1 MSSFFDDLEAQLAGA
16 ARAQTAVQDT
26 LRRGRGRDR
35 GRRARGRRWGATAAR
50 AVPVGLAVLTALA
63 IAVLAVTLLHHARA
77 GNAAHGPASPP
88 PSSNGPIQLL
98 PSNPNRTQRQEITY
112 LYDAQEKAARRDQVC
127 NSDRSLAGFG
137 DPGRRPSLSQAA
149 PRAAT
154 LAILGVLR
162 RPAVASDKLPPRVI
176 GAPPHQHVYPDGT
189 IPPVKD
195 VYIRYVRKARHRFG
209 ASYYVVPAGDVNYLV
224 PVPARCFTEQH
235 AALQRELP
243 TIPARLRAGV
253 LALEPLFVAQQRHND
268 LPYPGV
274 CLIGINDTGNGGG
287 GCDPRGSVSQI
298 ENGWVVSGGA
308 PTGVEVYA
316 GLAPGG
322 VRSVTFFFHGRGRGN
337 PHTALVINNVFIL
350 QNPRGSYGI
359 IAKMVWRAAD
369 GRIIKVIYRP

>member
-1 MSSFFDDLEAQLAGA
+1 MSSFFDDLEAQLARA
-16 ARAQTAVQDT
+16 ARAQTAVQGAS
-26 LRRGRGRDR
+26 RPGRGRDR

-50 AVPVGLAVLTALA
+50 AVPAGLTVLTALA
-63 IAVLAVTLLHHARA
+63 VAVLALTLLHHARA
-77 GNAAHGPASPP
+77 GHASHGPASPP

-112 LYDAQEKAARRDQVC
+112 LYDAQDNAARQDQVC
-127 NSDRSLAGFG
+127 NSNRSLADVGN
-137 DPGRRPSLSQAA
+137 PGRRPSLSQAA
-149 PRAAT
+149 PSAAT

-162 RPAVASDKLPPRVI
+162 RPALPSDKLPPRLI
-176 GAPPHQHVYPDGT
+176 GAPPHQHAYPDGT

-209 ASYYVVPAGDVNYLV
+209 ANYYVVPAGDVNNQV
-224 PVPARCFTEQH
+224 PVPARCWAEQR

-287 GCDPRGSVSQI
+287 GCDAGGSLRQI
-298 ENGWVVSGGA
+298 EDGTGAMPSSA
-308 PTGVEVYA
+308 PTGVGVVD
-316 GLAPGG
+316 GLVPNG
-322 VRSVTFFFHGRGRGN
+322 VRTVTFEY
-337 PHTALVINNVFIL
+337 PHHRPATVLAINNVFIVRRQGL
-350 QNPRGSYGI
+350 PNYGFPNTI
-359 IAKMVWRAAD
+359 VWRAAD
-369 GRIIKVIYRP
+369 GRIIKVIHRS